1 MSQRWNYRKDGGDQ
15 LERWLQGKGKMWLSK
30 ADRVLGSSME
40 LSQAVPVKHSHH
52 SSEQG
57 QHVWDEEL
65 IIFC

>member
-1 MSQRWNYRKDGGDQ
+1 
-15 LERWLQGKGKMWLSK
+15 MWLSK
-30 ADRVLGSSME
+30 ADGVLGSNKE

-52 SSEQG
+52 SFEQG

>member
-1 MSQRWNYRKDGGDQ
+1 
-15 LERWLQGKGKMWLSK
+15 MWLSK
-30 ADRVLGSSME
+30 ADGVLGSSME
-40 LSQAVPVKHSHH
+40 LSQAVSVKHSHH